1 MKTFQLNSLHIEQ
14 IGELFVTIAGF
25 EFMSN
30 QNLLEFDFIL
40 IDVEELIKETKDK
53 WSGDVKARFTQINE
67 FVKRKD
73 VPIVFFCTQK
83 SSKFI
88 LGISGIQTNLFESLG
103 IEVDEIKMEGR
114 KIEFNSN
121 TQFSNFCQRYANEFE
136 YLVGFASH
144 PGTSIGSAKFKNTSV
159 GFYTKDFVFFP
170 ALTEDSAINEEE
182 FFTELYQVCKSIRKG
197 DEVTIVPEWTNEYLL
212 PGEKDEKDK
221 LSRIEAE
228 IEQLM
233 QEKAVSEARL
243 SSYLPMKQLWC
254 TTGTTLENSAKMVF
268 EELGFTLFPTV
279 PGRDDIIMTIGDQT
293 IIVEVKGVTKS
304 AGEKNAAQLEKWLS
318 TYLAEKEIKAKGI
331 LLVNAF
337 REFPLVDRKQDA
349 FPAQMIPYA
358 TQRNQCLLT
367 TVQLSSILLYCRENA
382 DEKSKIIQELLTTV
396 GIYDKFDK
404 WNQYIQHAKIKDKKQ
419 SRSKSTTK
427 TLKNKNASDS

>member
-1 MKTFQLNSLHIEQ
+1 MNKLHIEQ
-14 IGELFVTIAGF
+14 IGELFGSIDGF
-25 EFMSN
+25 DFMSN

-53 WSGDVKARFTQINE
+53 MSDTVETRFAQINE
-67 FVKRKD
+67 FAKRKD

-83 SSKFI
+83 SSQLI
-88 LGISGIQTNLFESLG
+88 LDAGDTRTNFFKSLG

-114 KIEFNSN
+114 KIEINLN
-121 TQFSNFCQRYANEFE
+121 TQFTNLFQRNVNEFE
-136 YLVGFASH
+136 YLVGFTSH
-144 PGTSIGSAKFKNTSV
+144 PGTSIGSAKSKNISV
-159 GFYTKDFVFFP
+159 GFYTKDFVFLP
-170 ALTEDSAINEEE
+170 APTEDSRIEEEE
-182 FFTELYQVCKSIRKG
+182 FFTELYQICRSIRKG

-221 LSRIEAE
+221 LSRIEVE
-228 IEQLM
+228 IQQLM
-233 QEKAVSEARL
+233 QEKAASEARL

-254 TTGTTLENSAKMVF
+254 ATGTTLENSTKIAF
-268 EELGFTLFPTV
+268 EELGFTLLSTV
-279 PGRDDIIMTIGDQT
+279 PDRDDIIMTIEDQT

-367 TVQLSSILLYCRENA
+367 TVQLSSILLYCRENT
-382 DEKSKIIQELLTTV
+382 DEKSKIVQELLTTV
-396 GIYDKFDK
+396 GVYNKFDK
-404 WNQYIQHAKIKDKKQ
+404 WDHYIQQEKESKGKKKA
-419 SRSKSTTK
+419 RSKSTTK
-427 TLKNKNASDS
+427 ST